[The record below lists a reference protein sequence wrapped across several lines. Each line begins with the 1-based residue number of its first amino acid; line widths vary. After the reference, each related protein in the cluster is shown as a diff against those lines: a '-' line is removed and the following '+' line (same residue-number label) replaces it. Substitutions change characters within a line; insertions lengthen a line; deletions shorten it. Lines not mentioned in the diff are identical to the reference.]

1 MNNTEPLAKNFI
13 PIILGSDVNAYG
25 IARSFYE
32 AYGIKSLVV
41 CQELWVVCQN
51 TKFISKAIIDL
62 KLETDEAFV
71 KTLKSLA
78 ASLSKSESDLIL
90 IPCGDA
96 YSELISR
103 NQKLIENEF
112 RFITVDY
119 KLHQQLNRKET
130 FYELCDKYGLAH
142 PPTWIINKENYKE
155 QIPDLVF
162 PLVIK
167 PSNSIMYWD
176 TTFPGKRK
184 AFMARDEQEYTK
196 ILNAIY
202 HSTYTDAFILQE
214 FIPGNREGEFHFYSD
229 QNGIV
234 KFMQFDEMILGS
246 PTPDG
251 IGSHTAE
258 TPIDEP
264 ELSEQFRIFLD
275 AIGYRGY
282 GNIDFKYDPRDK
294 KWKVFEI
301 NLRPARCSYAMTAA
315 GHNLAEFIVND
326 LIHNKPLEFTI
337 ATESVLYT
345 LVSDILLKKYAQ
357 TEWLP
362 TIDKLLQSKR
372 VVRHYLPK
380 EDMNVMRLI
389 DHLRDQIRYFY
400 KYRKYF
406 GKSMITDL

>member
-1 MNNTEPLAKNFI
+1 MNNTAPSIKSFI
-13 PIILGSDVNAYG
+13 PVILGSDVNAYG

-32 AYGIKSLVV
+32 AYGIQSLVV

-51 TKFISKAIIDL
+51 TKFISKAIVEPN
-62 KLETDEAFV
+62 LERDEEFV
-71 KTLKSLA
+71 ETLKNLA

-103 NQKLIENEF
+103 NQKLIEDKF

-119 KLHQQLNRKET
+119 KLHQQLNRKQT
-130 FYELCDKYGLAH
+130 FYELCDKYGLDH
-142 PPTWIINKENYKE
+142 PTTWVITKENYKE
-155 QIPDLVF
+155 PIADLVF

-184 AFMARDEQEYTK
+184 AFMARDEKEYVK
-196 ILNAIY
+196 ILDAIY
-202 HSTYTDAFILQE
+202 YSTYTDAFILQE
-214 FIPGNREGEFHFYSD
+214 FIPGDREGELHFYSD
-229 QNGIV
+229 KNRKV

-258 TPIDEP
+258 TPISEP
-264 ELSEQFRIFLD
+264 ELAERFRTFLD
-275 AIGYRGY
+275 DIGYRGY
-282 GNIDFKYDPRDK
+282 GNIDFKYDPRDN

-301 NLRPARCSYAMTAA
+301 NLRLARCSYAMTAA

-326 LIHNKPLEFTI
+326 LVLNQPLLFTV
-337 ATESVLYT
+337 ATEQVLYT
-345 LVSDILLKKYAQ
+345 LVSDMLLKKYASK
-357 TEWLP
+357 EWLP
-362 TIDKLLQSKR
+362 IIDKLLKSKR

-380 EDMNVMRLI
+380 EDINALRLI
-389 DHLRDQIRYFY
+389 DHTRDQLRYFY
-400 KYRKYF
+400 KFYKYF

>member
-1 MNNTEPLAKNFI
+1 MKNTAPSAKNFV
-13 PIILGSDVNAYG
+13 PVILGSDVNAYG

-32 AYGIKSLVV
+32 AYGVQSLVV
-41 CQELWVVCQN
+41 CQELWVVCQH
-51 TKFISKAIIDL
+51 TKFISKAIVEP

-71 KTLKSLA
+71 ETLKKLA
-78 ASLSKSESDLIL
+78 ATFSESATDLIL

-103 NQKLIENEF
+103 NQKLIENQY

-119 KLHQQLNRKET
+119 KLHQQLNRKQT
-130 FYELCDKYGLAH
+130 FYELCDQYGLDH
-142 PPTWIINKENYKE
+142 PTTWVITKENYKE
-155 QIPDLVF
+155 PIADLVF

-184 AFMARDEQEYTK
+184 AFMARDEQEYKK
-196 ILNAIY
+196 ILDAVY

-229 QNGIV
+229 KQGNV

-258 TPIDEP
+258 TMGNEP
-264 ELSEQFRIFLD
+264 ELAERFRLFLD

-282 GNIDFKYDPRDK
+282 GNIDFKYDPRDQ

-315 GHNLAEFIVND
+315 GYNLAEFIVDD
-326 LIHNKPLEFTI
+326 LIYDRTLILTV
-337 ATESVLYT
+337 ATEQVLYT
-345 LVSDILLKKYAQ
+345 LVSDILLKKYAPQ
-357 TEWLP
+357 EWLP
-362 TIDKLLQSKR
+362 TIDKLLQRGR

-380 EDMNVMRLI
+380 EDMNVRRLI
-389 DHLRDQIRYFY
+389 DHMRDQLRYFY

>member
-1 MNNTEPLAKNFI
+1 MNNTAPSVKNFL

-32 AYGIKSLVV
+32 AYSIQSVVV

-51 TKFISKAIIDL
+51 TKFISKVIVEPN
-62 KLETDEAFV
+62 LETDKAFV
-71 KTLKSLA
+71 ETLKNVA
-78 ASLSKSESDLIL
+78 TSLSKSESNLIL

-103 NQKLIENEF
+103 NQKMIEDEF
-112 RFITVDY
+112 SFITVDY
-119 KLHQQLNRKET
+119 KLHQQLNRKQT
-130 FYELCDKYGLAH
+130 FYELCDQYGLDH

-155 QIPDLVF
+155 PITDLVF

-184 AFMARDEQEYTK
+184 AFMARDEQEYAK
-196 ILNAIY
+196 ILDAIY
-202 HSTYTDAFILQE
+202 HSSYTDAFILQE
-214 FIPGNREGEFHFYSD
+214 FIPGDREGEFHFYSD
-229 QNGIV
+229 INGNV

-258 TPIDEP
+258 TPINEP
-264 ELSEQFRIFLD
+264 ELAERFCTFLNT
-275 AIGYRGY
+275 IGYRGY
-282 GNIDFKYDPRDK
+282 GNIDFKYDPRDE

-315 GHNLAEFIVND
+315 GHNLAEFIIKD
-326 LIHNKPLEFTI
+326 LINNQPLEFTI
-337 ATESVLYT
+337 ATEPVLYT
-345 LVSDILLKKYAQ
+345 LVSDLLLKKYASK
-357 TEWLP
+357 EWLP
-362 TIDKLLQSKR
+362 LIDQLLKSER

-380 EDMNVMRLI
+380 EDMNIRRLI
-389 DHLRDQIRYFY
+389 DHIRDQIRYFY